1 MWLNPNEDLRA
12 ARTSWK
18 KGHGPLAT
26 CFVFASAVVLV
37 CVEKK
42 PKRKS
47 SSKSFEVEVGVE
59 DTKFKILLPSVNCSV
74 HDLPDSDGV
83 TDMWQLKYR
92 LSPLSSS
99 SPSLISPLHTPS
111 HHYLSYLLRSQ
122 SMEQKAAMVH
132 LIRQSIGEL
141 RDTATTSG
149 SSSPLPLHTSSPLA
163 HPHNS
168 HLSSYS
174 PSHRHPLLPPSH
186 SSPRHT
192 RPRSN
197 SQPHLQNL
205 TPSPHP
211 SPLAHSHHLPSLTD
225 LTKHG
230 YN

>member
-1 MWLNPNEDLRA
+1 MA
-12 ARTSWK
+12 
-18 KGHGPLAT
+18 
-26 CFVFASAVVLV
+26 
-37 CVEKK
+37 
-42 PKRKS
+42 
-47 SSKSFEVEVGVE
+47 VEVQTVSSVQLISLPHISPSH
-59 DTKFKILLPSVNCSV
+59 TFSPLPLLPLTEPVSLLFPPPFS
-74 HDLPDSDGV
+74 
-83 TDMWQLKYR
+83 
-92 LSPLSSS
+92 LSSLIFTILPLLLPV
-99 SPSLISPLHTPS
+99 SPISPFTIFHNHKYPTVLYISFLLCNSLIH
-111 HHYLSYLLRSQ
+111 R

>member
-1 MWLNPNEDLRA
+1 MSPIF
-12 ARTSWK
+12 
-18 KGHGPLAT
+18 
-26 CFVFASAVVLV
+26 CFHFL
-37 CVEKK
+37 
-42 PKRKS
+42 
-47 SSKSFEVEVGVE
+47 
-59 DTKFKILLPSVNCSV
+59 
-74 HDLPDSDGV
+74 
-83 TDMWQLKYR
+83 
-92 LSPLSSS
+92 
-99 SPSLISPLHTPS
+99 LISPLS
-111 HHYLSYLLRSQ
+111 LNNNYYDSLSDSYSLRR
-122 SMEQKAAMVH
+122 SMEQKATMIH

-197 SQPHLQNL
+197 SQPHLQNP

-225 LTKHG
+225 LSKH
-230 YN
+230 

>member
-12 ARTSWK
+12 AREPAEEK
-18 KGHGPLAT
+18 DMDLLQPALCLPL
-26 CFVFASAVVLV
+26 
-37 CVEKK
+37 
-42 PKRKS
+42 
-47 SSKSFEVEVGVE
+47 
-59 DTKFKILLPSVNCSV
+59 
-74 HDLPDSDGV
+74 
-83 TDMWQLKYR
+83 
-92 LSPLSSS
+92 PLSWCVW
-99 SPSLISPLHTPS
+99 
-111 HHYLSYLLRSQ
+111 RRNQ
-122 SMEQKAAMVH
+122 RERAAARSMEQKAAMIH

-149 SSSPLPLHTSSPLA
+149 SNSPLPLPSPLHNPSPLA
-163 HPHNS
+163 HPHNL

-174 PSHRHPLLPPSH
+174 PSLRHPLLPPSH

-225 LTKHG
+225 LSKH
-230 YN
+230 